1 MPAAAQSG
9 IMICAQRE
17 SGHRLYKIIWPNQTR
32 TPSLGHSPLI
42 DPICC
47 ILLWVDGITTNDA
60 CFGPPLHTFA
70 CCWNITL
77 ANMGSSKLSSNW
89 RQQMQLPR
97 ESKKQ
102 DSLVL
107 PITLLNIYRFY
118 PPTRSIARYT
128 ATWLG
133 GWRLSVTAGIVS
145 KRLNLS

>member
-1 MPAAAQSG
+1 
-9 IMICAQRE
+9 
-17 SGHRLYKIIWPNQTR
+17 
-32 TPSLGHSPLI
+32 
-42 DPICC
+42 
-47 ILLWVDGITTNDA
+47 
-60 CFGPPLHTFA
+60 
-70 CCWNITL
+70 
-77 ANMGSSKLSSNW
+77 MGSSKLSSNW

-133 GWRLSVTAGIVS
+133 GWLAVCHSRYCVLTTKPILKLFRPPGEFELFVTPLHRYPVPRRTRSAGA
-145 KRLNLS
+145 LNIRGGKIAVYLGNSAR